1 MAHPQ
6 IAVFARLAEGAQ
18 EPVRRIEGQ
27 KTLLGRTMHAIHY
40 NAVRDEIV
48 VPQQFA
54 QAILTFRGGARGE
67 EPPIRVIQG
76 SRTQLRG
83 SSGVVIDTVNDELI
97 TEGLVFPIDA
107 NGNVP
112 PIRTVGYEVVAV
124 DPINDL
130 YISIDDAEAGGAQLM
145 IHDRQ
150 SDSPEPLRVI
160 SGPNTMLANSN
171 QNRVRVH
178 NGWILVSHDGVQIRN
193 PTHQSF
199 VGVWSIYD
207 EGDVA
212 PRWTI
217 GGPNRMLIK
226 PRGVEVDA
234 KNQTVIVSD
243 KTLNAVLTY
252 HVPELFTESSGS
264 AEVRPD
270 AVGTAAR
277 DREPGRFQNL
287 WRYVS
292 HSLMRAPRGVAV
304 E

>member
-40 NAVRDEIV
+40 NAVSDEIV

-83 SSGVVIDTVNDELI
+83 SSGVVIDPVNNELI
-97 TEGLVFPIDA
+97 TEGLVFRLDA

-112 PIRTVGYEVVAV
+112 PIRTLPYSVAAV
-124 DPINDL
+124 DPSNDL
-130 YISIDDAEAGGAQLM
+130 YIGMEGGRDGAELQ
-145 IHDRQ
+145 IYDRQ
-150 SDSPEPLRVI
+150 SDSPDPIRVI
-160 SGPNTMLANSN
+160 SGPNTMLANGN
-171 QNRVRVH
+171 EQRIRVH
-178 NGWILVSHDGVQIRN
+178 NGWILVAHDGVQIRN

-199 VGVWSIYD
+199 VGIWSVYD
-207 EGDVA
+207 EGDVP

-217 GGPNRMLIK
+217 GGPNRMLVK

-234 KNQTVIVSD
+234 KNQAIIVSD
-243 KTLNAVLTY
+243 KHLNAVLTY

-264 AEVRPD
+264 AAVRPD

-277 DREPGRFQNL
+277 NRGPGRFRNL
-287 WRYVS
+287 GR
-292 HSLMRAPRGVAV
+292 
-304 E
+304 